1 MTQFVPNKLSDCITI
16 DNIYTIHYFKYM
28 KDFRFTGESHNFW
41 ELVYIDAGEAEIIAG
56 DRRFMLSQGNAAFHA
71 PNEYHNIATNNQFA
85 NSVIVTFE
93 CDQPIMDFF
102 VGRTVSLTE
111 EEKAL
116 LRLIVSEGSLNFND
130 KLNDLYLQKMS
141 KKEDPP
147 FGGEQIIKNALELL
161 LISIIRNESNSLSR
175 SINSSTDYLNKN
187 RIVIRIIDL
196 MRERLYEKLTLDDIA
211 ARLSF
216 SKSYIKRVFSDE
228 MNVSVMQYYSQLK
241 FEEAKRL
248 LSDGKYSIT
257 QVADMLGFGSIQ
269 YFSRAFK
276 QHTNT
281 SPTDYIKSI
290 RIDNIID

>member
-1 MTQFVPNKLSDCITI
+1 MSQFIPNKLSDSITV
-16 DNIYTIHYFKYM
+16 DHIYTIHYFKYM

-41 ELVYIDAGEAEIIAG
+41 ELVYIDAGEAEIIAD
-56 DRRFMLSQGNAAFHA
+56 DRSFMLSQGNAVFHA
-71 PNEYHNIATNNQFA
+71 PNEYHNIATNNKFA

-102 VGRTVSLTE
+102 VGRTVTFSE
-111 EEKAL
+111 EEKLL

-141 KKEDPP
+141 KKENPP
-147 FGGEQIIKNALELL
+147 FGGEQIIKNALEML
-161 LISIIRNESNSLSR
+161 LISVIRNASDVETPTV
-175 SINSSTDYLNKN
+175 STVDRQNQN
-187 RIVIRIIDL
+187 RIVARIIDF

-216 SKSYIKRVFSDE
+216 SKSYIKRVFSEE

-241 FEEAKRL
+241 FDEAKRL

>member
-1 MTQFVPNKLSDCITI
+1 MSKYVPNLLSDSITI

-28 KDFRFTGESHNFW
+28 KDFRFIGESHDFW
-41 ELVYIDAGEAEIIAG
+41 ELVYIDSGEAEIVAG
-56 DRRFMLSQGNAAFHA
+56 DRRFMLSQGSAVFHR
-71 PNEYHNIATNNQFA
+71 PNEYHNIATNNHFA
-85 NSVIVTFE
+85 NSVIISFG

-102 VGRTVSLTE
+102 VDRTVTLSE
-111 EEKAL
+111 YEKSL
-116 LRLIVSEGSLNFND
+116 LRMIVSEGSLNFTE
-130 KLNDLYLQKMS
+130 KLNDPYLQKMS
-141 KKEDPP
+141 KKDNAP

-161 LISIIRNESNSLSR
+161 LISIIRGATSETESISGGVERHN
-175 SINSSTDYLNKN
+175 NN
-187 RIVIRIIDL
+187 RIVTRIIDL
-196 MRERLYEKLTLDDIA
+196 MREKLYEQLTLDDIA
-211 ARLSF
+211 AHLSF

-228 MNVSVMQYYSQLK
+228 MSTSVMQYYSQLK

>member
-1 MTQFVPNKLSDCITI
+1 MAQFVPNRLSDSITI

-28 KDFRFTGESHNFW
+28 KDFRFTGEAHDFW
-41 ELVYIDAGEAEIIAG
+41 ELVYIDAGEAEIFAD
-56 DRRFMLSQGNAAFHA
+56 DRSFMLSQGNAVFHC
-71 PNEYHNIATNNQFA
+71 PNEFHNIATNNRFA
-85 NSVIVTFE
+85 NSVIITFE
-93 CDQPIMDFF
+93 CKQPIMDFF
-102 VGRTVSLTE
+102 IGRTVTLNDDERS
-111 EEKAL
+111 L

-161 LISIIRNESNSLSR
+161 LISIIRNA
-175 SINSSTDYLNKN
+175 TDEPRASVTTVERQNNN
-187 RIVIRIIDL
+187 RIVARIIEF
-196 MRERLYEKLTLDDIA
+196 MRERLYDKLTLDDIA

-228 MNVSVMQYYSQLK
+228 MGTSVMQYYSQLK

-290 RIDNIID
+290 RIDNLID